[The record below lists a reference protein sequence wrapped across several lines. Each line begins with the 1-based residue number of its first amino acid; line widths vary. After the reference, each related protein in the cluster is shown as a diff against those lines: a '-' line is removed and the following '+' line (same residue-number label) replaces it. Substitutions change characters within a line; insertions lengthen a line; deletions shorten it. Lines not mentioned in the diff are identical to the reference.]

1 MLCVC
6 FVKNEEKL
14 IVTVY
19 LFPVFSC
26 CVNRPIKL
34 VIMLQ
39 NPYVMFRHS
48 HNNNVIISAVLIF
61 LTVSGDVITGSTV
74 IAGPL
79 ASSAHPTTAPTPLF
93 APPTAHLPLFPPS
106 TAHLP
111 LFPAQSAHLPLFPG
125 ETNLGFTGSAWAEWS
140 TWSTC
145 SSTCRPG
152 ESHAR
157 TRGCLDNN
165 GNTLKDLSPCIAA
178 QVINRK
184 SDKMTSYE
192 LH

>member
-1 MLCVC
+1 
-6 FVKNEEKL
+6 
-14 IVTVY
+14 
-19 LFPVFSC
+19 
-26 CVNRPIKL
+26 
-34 VIMLQ
+34 
-39 NPYVMFRHS
+39 MFRRCH
-48 HNNNVIISAVLIF
+48 HNKNVIISAFLMF
-61 LTVSGDVITGSTV
+61 LTVSGDVITAGSTV

-125 ETNLGFTGSAWAEWS
+125 ESDPGFTGFAWAQWS

-165 GNTLKDLSPCIAA
+165 GNTLEDLSPCIAA
-178 QVINRK
+178 QVIDRK
-184 SDKMTSYE
+184 SNHKW
-192 LH
+192 LHMNSIIRVS

>member
-1 MLCVC
+1 
-6 FVKNEEKL
+6 
-14 IVTVY
+14 
-19 LFPVFSC
+19 
-26 CVNRPIKL
+26 
-34 VIMLQ
+34 MLQ
-39 NPYVMFRHS
+39 NSFVMFRYCH
-48 HNNNVIISAVLIF
+48 HVFISAVLIF

-79 ASSAHPTTAPTPLF
+79 ASSSAHPTTAPTPLF

-111 LFPAQSAHLPLFPG
+111 HFPAQSAHLPLFPG
-125 ETNLGFTGSAWAEWS
+125 ESNPTGAAWAEWS

-165 GNTLKDLSPCIAA
+165 GNTLKDLSPCIAV
-178 QVINRK
+178 QVIDRK
-184 SDKMTSYE
+184 IRLNDFK
-192 LH
+192 